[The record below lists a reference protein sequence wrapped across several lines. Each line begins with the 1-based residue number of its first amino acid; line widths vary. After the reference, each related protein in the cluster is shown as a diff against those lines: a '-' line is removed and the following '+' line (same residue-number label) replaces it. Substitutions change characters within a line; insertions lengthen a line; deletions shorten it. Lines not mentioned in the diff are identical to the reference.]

1 MEIFIA
7 LAILALIVRIALVFL
22 CPNVDNFLSG
32 HGYDSGN
39 NYSTRPLDLDRK
51 VSPVESEYVVGPF
64 KKHDPT
70 YSTWFGSDD
79 N

>member
-32 HGYDSGN
+32 HDGDTGDYCQRGADEPPPYHATVGGWSSGGTIVNNSTN
-39 NYSTRPLDLDRK
+39 NYGIS
-51 VSPVESEYVVGPF
+51 V
-64 KKHDPT
+64 
-70 YSTWFGSDD
+70 DD
-79 N
+79 